1 MVCQVIRHKD
11 TNEIL
16 EVKADNNKP
25 SNLYREIL
33 QEIPDKESALEEW
46 LFAYT
51 EEFEEWK
58 NRNKAR
64 VVVDE
69 NQEPNYQSIKYFKED
84 FIREL
89 RAKKEAAKK
98 IEHDLLDL
106 FDRDQELAN
115 SVYSKIFHN
124 PEISPEKLLEELENE
139 GIIEKDCTG
148 GKL

>member
-16 EVKADNNKP
+16 EVKAANNKP

-46 LFAYT
+46 FFAYA

-58 NRNKAR
+58 DRNKDR

-84 FIREL
+84 FIREF
-89 RAKKEAAKK
+89 RAKEEAAKK
-98 IEHDLLDL
+98 IEYDLLDL
-106 FDRDQELAN
+106 FDQDQELAN

-139 GIIEKDCTG
+139 GIIKKDCTG